1 MDSRHP
7 VVHGALY
14 HIEFPTQMLKDPGG
28 QTLVGIIQLSSIYDP
43 LGLAL
48 DSNLTGR
55 PQTLWHTLCIPSG
68 CRHWVNKEGLFYLYQ
83 NLPVLENHI
92 TDGVSK
98 CHLSDHEKQI
108 CGHLHLW
115 LMPSW

>member
-14 HIEFPTQMLKDPGG
+14 HIEFSTQMLKDPGG

-55 PQTLWHTLCIPSG
+55 PQTFWHTLRIPSG
-68 CRHWVNKEGLFYLYQ
+68 CRHWVNREGLFLFVPKPTSSGKSH
-83 NLPVLENHI
+83 N
-92 TDGVSK
+92 
-98 CHLSDHEKQI
+98 
-108 CGHLHLW
+108 
-115 LMPSW
+115 